1 MRQSGF
7 RIPES
12 TAKSRKDN
20 MSKNKIVIGLTG
32 IIASGKSE
40 AAGAFRGKGISV
52 IDVDKFAHGLYAK
65 GRPLYRKLIKKYG
78 KGILGAGGRICR
90 PALAD
95 LAFKDE
101 KHYLYFNRIV
111 FPYLNSALHSK
122 IQNLRSKIAVLDM
135 AVLFESGFYRHVDV
149 IIFVKVP
156 GGIWKKRVNA
166 GKNSGWAK
174 KTLKYQKI
182 FAINKKIALSDYI
195 LYNDKDKADLR
206 RRAAVLIK
214 IIKDIYGRK

>member
-1 MRQSGF
+1 MERCKSGT
-7 RIPES
+7 RGKPM
-12 TAKSRKDN
+12 KK
-20 MSKNKIVIGLTG
+20 KIIIGLTG
-32 IIASGKSE
+32 LIASGKTE
-40 AAGAFRGKGISV
+40 TAKIFGKAGFTV
-52 IDVDKFAHGLYAK
+52 IDVDSFAHDLYK
-65 GRPLYRKLIKKYG
+65 KSRPLYRALVRKYG
-78 KGILGAGGRICR
+78 SGILGAGGRINR
-90 PALAD
+90 KELAQH
-95 LAFKDE
+95 AFSGIKE
-101 KHYLYFNRIV
+101 YLTFSKLV
-111 FPYLNSALHSK
+111 FPYLNRGLHSK
-122 IQNLRSKIAVLDM
+122 IQNLKSKIVVLDM

-149 IIFVKVP
+149 IIFVKVS

-166 GKNSGWAK
+166 GKNSGWTK